1 MVSVFRL
8 PHTQFHAGFVCNF
21 LSSSAGLNLC
31 SCFLRLT
38 LAFYFRFWLLWAF
51 HSTGFTLLPFS
62 FLTPA
67 VFAFF
72 RPLQFWV
79 LTTQPLFL
87 LFPFLPVSASQR
99 LLQCAPSAFASWFSP
114 FFPAWFPV
122 HSFPVPVLSVPVCF
136 LLPYPDSLP
145 QLFLRCL
152 PSVFTS
158 GIFRF
163 PSAFF
168 RPLRFHFRLLST
180 TVLPFRIFPALPHSG
195 SSGAP
200 FLLSLLRSSPL
211 LPGWFPIRSF
221 QVPVLGFLLVS
232 FRSSLLR
239 SRSCSTGD
247 PLLNLFSGADA

>member
-1 MVSVFRL
+1 MLVFR
-8 PHTQFHAGFVCNF
+8 F
-21 LSSSAGLNLC
+21 LSSTSALAPHYLASVSSVPFS
-31 SCFLRLT
+31 SCFCLT
-38 LAFYFRFWLLWAF
+38 
-51 HSTGFTLLPFS
+51 
-62 FLTPA
+62 
-67 VFAFF
+67 V
-72 RPLQFWV
+72 
-79 LTTQPLFL
+79 
-87 LFPFLPVSASQR
+87 ASSGD
-99 LLQCAPSAFASWFSP
+99 PSAFASWFSP

-180 TVLPFRIFPALPHSG
+180 TVLPFRLFPASPHSG

-200 FLLSLLRSSPL
+200 FLLSLLRLSPL
-211 LPGWFPIRSF
+211 LPDWFPIRSF